1 MLTQSLKRGEL
12 SIMKIFWKRSSIIS
26 KKEIIR
32 LCNEKYKWRKSTT
45 KILLK
50 RLVKKRVLLK
60 RIKIFH
66 IYYIPV
72 VTEKEYIKCKMDNLE
87 PNYLDG
93 YFVRL
98 MSTAHKFKNIDEED

>member
-1 MLTQSLKRGEL
+1 
-12 SIMKIFWKRSSIIS
+12 MKIFWKRSSSIS
-26 KKEIIR
+26 NQEIIR

-66 IYYIPV
+66 IYYIPI
-72 VTEKEYIKCKMDNLE
+72 VTEKEYFECKMDNLE

-98 MSTAHKFKNIDEED
+98 MSTAHKFKKIDEED

>member
-12 SIMKIFWKRSSIIS
+12 SIMKIFWKRSSSIS

-50 RLVKKRVLLK
+50 RLTKKRVLLK

-66 IYYIPV
+66 IYYIPI
-72 VTEKEYIKCKMDNLE
+72 VTEKEYLKYKINDLE

-93 YFVRL
+93 YFIRL
-98 MSTAHKFKNIDEED
+98 MSTVHKFKNLDEED

>member
-1 MLTQSLKRGEL
+1 MLIQSLKRGEL
-12 SIMKIFWKRSSIIS
+12 IVMKIFWKRNSRIS
-26 KKEIIR
+26 RKEIIR
-32 LCNEKYKWRKSTT
+32 LCNEKYSWRKSTT

-60 RIKIFH
+60 RIKFFH
-66 IYYIPV
+66 IYYIPIV
-72 VTEKEYIKCKMDNLE
+72 SEKEYIKCKMNNLE
-87 PNYLDG
+87 PNYLG